1 MLPKSKHPHL
11 NRAQRRH
18 LPSQAASLGRGA
30 APSALLQT
38 LLIREGYWPEN
49 DLVEGAKLFE
59 QARTIR
65 NEKIG
70 IAVPKPSLWSRG
82 KSLLRRALGRGG

>member
-18 LPSQAASLGRGA
+18 LPSQATNLGRGA

-38 LLIREGYWPEN
+38 LLIREGYWPDN
-49 DLVEGAKLFE
+49 DLSNVAQLIE
-59 QARTIR
+59 QARTTIR
-65 NEKIG
+65 N
-70 IAVPKPSLWSRG
+70 
-82 KSLLRRALGRGG
+82 